1 MQIWKLSAVP
11 IIKIT
16 VSQLQTHPPLPCFVI
31 LKMDPV
37 DSFPCQELQVETL
50 PIEAAGGTLEGQ
62 SRRQGP
68 PSLVCVLFFHV
79 IVSKLACGVKGALIQ
94 AAFTGQQCCL
104 LQVSSPPLGCMFAA
118 AKSCHIVK
126 PELLPWWGK
135 RLGGLFQVSKLLP
148 CSHTLGPKVR
158 YCFLKLKSCNL

>member
-79 IVSKLACGVKGALIQ
+79 DSQQTGVWGERSSHPSGFHRSAVLPP
-94 AAFTGQQCCL
+94 ASFFTTTRLHVCSS
-104 LQVSSPPLGCMFAA
+104 QVMSYREA
-118 AKSCHIVK
+118 
-126 PELLPWWGK
+126 
-135 RLGGLFQVSKLLP
+135 
-148 CSHTLGPKVR
+148 
-158 YCFLKLKSCNL
+158 

>member
-1 MQIWKLSAVP
+1 MQIWKLSAVL

-94 AAFTGQQCCL
+94 AAFTGQQW
-104 LQVSSPPLGCMFAA
+104 
-118 AKSCHIVK
+118 
-126 PELLPWWGK
+126 LLPPASFFTTT
-135 RLGGLFQVSKLLP
+135 RLHVCSSQVMSY
-148 CSHTLGPKVR
+148 R
-158 YCFLKLKSCNL
+158 EA